1 MLIMKYKN
9 VDCISVGKRIQ
20 EHRENLHLL
29 NALGKPMKPTQENL
43 LVYMRERNL
52 HTFGRN
58 TLSNLENGKPEAF
71 AAVTLAQWI
80 DLCTVFGCSIGHL
93 LGEYNCHDF
102 DTQFIQ
108 NKTGLSECA
117 INALQKYDKNVVDF
131 ISFLLES
138 SAFVAAGLKASQCVD
153 TKLTIKH
160 YQADIL
166 PNLSIPTE
174 IEKRAIKEWDIS
186 EQYLDIE
193 QKRTKVMDEIKR
205 LDTEYT
211 ALLWRCNQ
219 DFGVSIETFID
230 KEVKKYG

>member
-1 MLIMKYKN
+1 MFITRYKSI
-9 VDCISVGKRIQ
+9 DYIFVGKRIQ

-29 NALGKPMKPTQENL
+29 DAVGNPMKPTQENL
-43 LVYMRERNL
+43 LAYMRERNL

-80 DLCTVFGCSIGHL
+80 DLCTVFGCSVGHL
-93 LGEYNCHDF
+93 LGEYDCHDF

-108 NKTGLSECA
+108 NEIGLSEGA
-117 INALQKYDKNVVDF
+117 INALQKCDKNVVDF

-138 SAFVAAGLKASQCVD
+138 GTIVPAGLKVSQCID

-160 YQADIL
+160 YQTDVL
-166 PNLSIPTE
+166 PKLSIPAELEKKAITE
-174 IEKRAIKEWDIS
+174 WNIS
-186 EQYLDIE
+186 DKYLEIE
-193 QKRTKVMDEIKR
+193 QKRTKVMDELKR

-219 DFGVSIETFID
+219 GMDTAIEAFID
-230 KEVKKYG
+230 KEVEKYG